1 MPVPQPCPRAAV
13 AVHGSETI
21 LVVEDEEE
29 LRQLAVTVLVSHGY
43 GVLDAANG
51 RMALQLADRHLG
63 PIHALL
69 TDVVMPGMNGREV
82 ADCIKS
88 RRPEVKVL
96 FMSGYAEDVIATQR
110 LREEGIALIQKPF
123 TPDELISEL
132 RGLFARPENN

>member
-1 MPVPQPCPRAAV
+1 
-13 AVHGSETI
+13 
-21 LVVEDEEE
+21 
-29 LRQLAVTVLVSHGY
+29 
-43 GVLDAANG
+43 
-51 RMALQLADRHLG
+51 
-63 PIHALL
+63 LL

-82 ADCIKS
+82 ADWIKS